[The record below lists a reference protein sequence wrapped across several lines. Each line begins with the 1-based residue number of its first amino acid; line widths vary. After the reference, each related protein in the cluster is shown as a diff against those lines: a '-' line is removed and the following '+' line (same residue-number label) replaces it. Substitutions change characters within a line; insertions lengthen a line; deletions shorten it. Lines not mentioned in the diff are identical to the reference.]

1 MANSP
6 SNTPRT
12 TNRKHLARQERE
24 QNQMRYLLIAMIAVA
39 VIVIGVIGYGIL
51 DQTVLRSNRAVADV
65 NGEKITIR
73 DLQTRVRY
81 ERWRLVNQYTNLY
94 NYSQMFA
101 GEPSF
106 QQYFTDQMTQIS
118 TQLSD
123 SAGFA
128 KTILDYMVQDKVIA
142 QEAKKL
148 GISISEYDL
157 NKAIEDAFEY
167 YPNGTPTPTLTPTSF
182 VTPTFSSTLLSYV
195 TLTPV
200 PSATLEPTAT
210 ATPENVTP
218 TPEPPTATPAP
229 TSTPWPTST
238 ITPTPTEYT
247 YEGYQ
252 NMYKTAIANLSE
264 VQFNE
269 KDIRELFRAQL
280 LREKVKAALTADMKP
295 EAEQVYARHILV
307 PDQAAAVVV
316 LERLKAGES
325 FDTLA
330 KELSTDT
337 SNKDSGG
344 VLGWFGKGQMVAE
357 FENAAFSLPVGQF
370 SDPVQTSFGWHI
382 IQVLDKRVVPLTAA
396 EFENAKST
404 FFTNWLTEQTSAETV
419 KTLQIPSDMVPTEPS
434 IPTSMIAQ

>member
-1 MANSP
+1 MAKSP

-24 QNQMRYLLIAMIAVA
+24 KNQMRYLLIAMIAVA
-39 VIVIGVIGYGIL
+39 VIIIGVIGYGIL

-148 GISISEYDL
+148 GISISEDEL
-157 NKAIEDAFEY
+157 NKAVEDAFEY

-195 TLTPV
+195 TMTPV
-200 PSATLEPTAT
+200 PSATLEPTDT

-229 TSTPWPTST
+229 TFTPMPTST
-238 ITPTPTEYT
+238 ITPTPTEFT

-252 NMYKTAIANLSE
+252 NMYKTAIANLS
-264 VQFNE
+264 
-269 KDIRELFRAQL
+269 
-280 LREKVKAALTADMKP
+280 
-295 EAEQVYARHILV
+295 
-307 PDQAAAVVV
+307 
-316 LERLKAGES
+316 G
-325 FDTLA
+325 
-330 KELSTDT
+330 LS
-337 SNKDSGG
+337 
-344 VLGWFGKGQMVAE
+344 
-357 FENAAFSLPVGQF
+357 
-370 SDPVQTSFGWHI
+370 
-382 IQVLDKRVVPLTAA
+382 
-396 EFENAKST
+396 
-404 FFTNWLTEQTSAETV
+404 
-419 KTLQIPSDMVPTEPS
+419 
-434 IPTSMIAQ
+434 